1 MILPGD
7 NSFLYLPGGQVRQ
20 RELLSFLA
28 HEMARIWTLLSFI
41 LKLVRLTCAMLF
53 FQCSSSCFP
62 FLILNSLSYLALLN
76 TENNTET
83 GSFPPWAL
91 SPQVYLYHIPG
102 VLSTSGLTDML
113 AINCSG
119 LQRDLS
125 LRTGSERAAHLP
137 PWLCLHIL
145 HPGLITVLFSV
156 RRYELNE
163 WNTFLWR
170 LNKRILSYFKS
181 KKILAKAW
189 GTKQHFSRRSRA
201 PCSRNDFSRGDTY
214 SASVSREGLPPSPFP
229 TLHVGFCV
237 NHLFLSHRTRKVS
250 SWLDCEISGVS
261 TSEPLFPSDEL

>member
-7 NSFLYLPGGQVRQ
+7 NSFPYLPGGQVRQ

-28 HEMARIWTLLSFI
+28 PETARIWTLLSFI
-41 LKLVRLTCAMLF
+41 LKPVCLTCAMLF
-53 FQCSSSCFP
+53 FQCSSCPFP

-113 AINCSG
+113 DINCSG
-119 LQRDLS
+119 LQHDLS
-125 LRTGSERAAHLP
+125 LRTSSDKSNSFASLIMPSHFA
-137 PWLCLHIL
+137 
-145 HPGLITVLFSV
+145 PGLITVLFSV

-170 LNKRILSYFKS
+170 LNRRILSYFKS
-181 KKILAKAW
+181 KE
-189 GTKQHFSRRSRA
+189 
-201 PCSRNDFSRGDTY
+201 DFG
-214 SASVSREGLPPSPFP
+214 EGLR
-229 TLHVGFCV
+229 H
-237 NHLFLSHRTRKVS
+237 
-250 SWLDCEISGVS
+250 
-261 TSEPLFPSDEL
+261 